1 MPFKEGNLPVDIK
14 QDKLP
19 DSTSGRSA
27 DMDGKRYK
35 VAFAKCSG
43 YEAATLRPAIEKA
56 LSVQIDDYGP
66 ISGKSLMLKPNWL
79 AWRRAGDIACVHP
92 AVVIEL
98 CKVLKDAGAAKL
110 TIMEN
115 PAVQSAPSIAKSM
128 GMDAELA
135 RLGVDVCNFSEYR
148 RIEAAEGVKFKN
160 IEVASEHLKF
170 DAVVNIAKAKTHA
183 MMTLTLCVKNLFGM
197 VKGSERMGWHLAVG
211 KDFGAFAEMLLDIYL
226 DVKPKFNLL
235 DAVVCMEGNGP
246 GSGDPAFRGFIA
258 GCSDA
263 LALDAAAAPLFGVEN
278 LLTLQKALER
288 GIMPSFE
295 RCGDIPDSKPLTLPP
310 PPGALVEWGMPLPP
324 ILKNLMRDFVVSRP
338 ILDPALCTGC
348 GLCAKM
354 CPPQSLVIKDAK
366 PKFDL
371 PNCIRCY
378 CCQEHCPKGAIS
390 SKKTMAMKVAETF
403 EDSVRAL
410 FGKGRRHS

>member
-1 MPFKEGNLPVDIK
+1 
-14 QDKLP
+14 
-19 DSTSGRSA
+19 
-27 DMDGKRYK
+27 MDGKTCQ
-35 VAFAKCSG
+35 VAFAKCES
-43 YEAATLRPAIEKA
+43 YEPAPLRAALEKA
-56 LSVQIDDYGP
+56 LAVQMEDNGP
-66 ISGKSLMLKPNWL
+66 VSGKSLMLKPNWL
-79 AWRRAGDIACVHP
+79 AWRRAEDIACVHP
-92 AVVIEL
+92 AVLIET
-98 CKVLKDAGAAKL
+98 CKILKDAGTAKL
-110 TIMEN
+110 TVMEN
-115 PAVQSAPSIAKSM
+115 PAVQSAPSIARSM
-128 GMDAELA
+128 GIDAELA
-135 RLGVDVCNFSEYR
+135 RMGIDVFNFEKYQ

-160 IEVASEHLKF
+160 IEVASEFRDF
-170 DAVVNIAKAKTHA
+170 DAVVNMAKGKTHA

-226 DVKPKFNLL
+226 NVKPKFNLL

-258 GCSDA
+258 GSSDA
-263 LALDAAAAPLFGVEN
+263 LALDAAVAPLFGVDN
-278 LLTLQKALER
+278 LLLLQKAAAR
-288 GIMPSFE
+288 GILPAFE
-295 RCGDIPDSKPLTLPP
+295 RCGVIPERSPLKLPP

-324 ILKNLMRDFVVSRP
+324 LLKNVMREFVVSRP
-338 ILDPALCTGC
+338 LLDPELCTGC

-354 CPPQSLVIKDAK
+354 CPPQSLKIEGAK

-390 SKKTMAMKVAETF
+390 SKKTMAMKAAEVF